1 MIGAPAYLAPLFV
14 EVGLTFALLFWMGVC
29 RVDAVTT
36 GVVHPRD
43 VALRQPNWPTGIT
56 QIANAYHSQ
65 LELPVLFYLVVVLSL
80 FTAQSTT
87 TLLVL
92 AWAFVATRLFH
103 ALIHVTTNHMR
114 RRFFVFLAGCLI
126 VMTMWILFGL
136 DLFLAP

>member
-14 EVGLTFALLFWMGVC
+14 EVALTFALLFWLGVR
-29 RVDAVTT
+29 RVDAVTS
-36 GVVHPRD
+36 GGVHPRD
-43 VALRQPNWPTGIT
+43 VALRQPNWPSEIT
-56 QIANAYHSQ
+56 KIGNAYQSQ

-80 FTAQSTT
+80 FTAQGTT

-92 AWAFVATRLFH
+92 AWAFVATRIFH

-114 RRFFVFLAGCLI
+114 RRFFVFLAGSLI

-136 DLFLAP
+136 DLFFGA